1 MDNGDSGL
9 AAPCCARGSGNNLED
24 GGNPPMEMQWNAAME
39 DELRDDPEGNNLKR
53 GKRATMGQWKW
64 RVITVSCCLEAGAQ
78 HTNQ

>member
-1 MDNGDSGL
+1 MDNGDSCL

-64 RVITVSCCLEAGAQ
+64 RVITVSCCLEAGLR
-78 HTNQ
+78 